1 MTIGGAIIADVTT
14 PEKRGKAMSIWAMG
28 PLLGPAGVVFIS
40 SLAFMRETNATIL
53 LQRKAARINREKGE
67 VYHTAAKS
75 DTQQTARQILLRA
88 ILRPTR
94 LLLFSPIVTLLSLF
108 SAVVFSLIFLL
119 FTTFPSVF
127 EAQYGFSV
135 EVSGLAYLGLGI
147 GFILAIAGFGATND
161 RIYKKLRGDGPGT
174 PEMRLP
180 TMMWVSPIIS
190 AGFFW
195 YGWTAYFRVHWMAPI
210 VGTSLIAVGSL
221 FVIMPSQLY
230 LVDAFGPEAAASAL
244 AANLV
249 VRTLS
254 GAFLTLAG
262 PPLYSSLGLGW
273 GNTLLGFLS
282 LAFVPIPWLFYRYGK
297 TLRERFVFQP

>member
-1 MTIGGAIIADVTT
+1 
-14 PEKRGKAMSIWAMG
+14 
-28 PLLGPAGVVFIS
+28 
-40 SLAFMRETNATIL
+40 
-53 LQRKAARINREKGE
+53 
-67 VYHTAAKS
+67 
-75 DTQQTARQILLRA
+75 
-88 ILRPTR
+88 
-94 LLLFSPIVTLLSLF
+94 
-108 SAVVFSLIFLL
+108 
-119 FTTFPSVF
+119 
-127 EAQYGFSV
+127 
-135 EVSGLAYLGLGI
+135 
-147 GFILAIAGFGATND
+147 
-161 RIYKKLRGDGPGT
+161 
-174 PEMRLP
+174 MRLP
-180 TMMWVSPIIS
+180 TMMWVSPIVS